1 MYDDEA
7 KVKVVAKFLTKDAKM
22 WWRRKIDQISSGDA
36 EEITSWDD
44 MKKALQG
51 HFSPQD
57 DTLDARTR
65 IKYMKETRSLQ
76 AYQWEFSSAILELP
90 DMAEKENVF
99 NFIIGLK
106 PWA

>member
-1 MYDDEA
+1 ME
-7 KVKVVAKFLTKDAKM
+7 
-22 WWRRKIDQISSGDA
+22 QISNGDA
-36 EEITSWDD
+36 EEITSWVD

-51 HFSPQD
+51 HFSPEY

-65 IKYMKETRSLQ
+65 IKYMKETRSLHS
-76 AYQWEFSSAILELP
+76 YQWEFSSAILELP
-90 DMAEKENVF
+90 DMEEKENVF